1 MFKKVITYFDY
12 DGNKQTETFYFHM
25 SKTDLIEMA
34 AGGDLQERLE
44 RIIGTKDNQAIFR
57 QFKDLVR
64 MAAGRRM
71 PGGKIFDKSPEAKAE
86 LMDSPAFDELVLEL
100 CTSPTAAS
108 EFVKNLIPEQMQ
120 KELQERLSIAEETDD
135 KDPFVTVEGNK
146 DERPAWEREDRDPTE
161 DEVVRMPSAEL
172 QRAFKRRIQ
181 QKAAGTS

>member
-25 SKTDLIEMA
+25 SKSDVIEMA

-44 RIIGTKDNQAIFR
+44 RIIGTNDNQAIFR

-71 PGGKIFDKSPEAKAE
+71 PGGQTFDRSPEAKAA

-100 CTSPTAAS
+100 CTDANAATD
-108 EFVKNLIPEQMQ
+108 FVKNLIPEQMQ
-120 KELQERLSIAEETDD
+120 KELRERLGTAEEKDG

-161 DEVVRMPSAEL
+161 AEVTSMSSAEL
-172 QRAFKRRIQ
+172 QRAFKRRID